1 MPDWWEEKWGYNK
14 SVWDDH
20 ANLDPDNDALNNIEE
35 CYTDKWDSNPF
46 IKDIFIEVDWF
57 ESSVGEIDSNKPTE
71 KYINKL
77 ENVFSDHE
85 INIHID
91 NGCMGGGEQL
101 EDISEFYYWEL
112 RDIYWDNFLHNDLNN
127 PRKGIFHYCF
137 VTDYGP
143 YPGFGGF
150 AFFGWDHLDSW
161 EIAGQRVDENHPLKN
176 KQHVILSIIM
186 HELGHNMGLL
196 SDDCGGNDNL
206 PATKTFSRQWFKY
219 FPYQSIMN
227 YMFTYWILD
236 YSDGSR
242 GKNDYDDWSNLEFD
256 FFKDS
261 HFEWPKD

>member
-1 MPDWWEEKWGYNK
+1 
-14 SVWDDH
+14 
-20 ANLDPDNDALNNIEE
+20 
-35 CYTDKWDSNPF
+35 
-46 IKDIFIEVDWF
+46 
-57 ESSVGEIDSNKPTE
+57 
-71 KYINKL
+71 
-77 ENVFSDHE
+77 
-85 INIHID
+85 
-91 NGCMGGGEQL
+91 MGGGEQL